1 MSALNVD
8 RAGAG
13 AHSDKHKHSPHH
25 CFIRTSQ
32 RHREGLPG
40 VHVALLGPIVRFHAS
55 PAGPDT
61 STCPPPIADPIRMSF
76 CPSPP
81 KAPEPA
87 SLDRARS
94 LRATPPVSP
103 TGVDCDAEL
112 LQAAEFA
119 AGAPTTSS
127 RVAQPHR
134 RALTALSPILAQA
147 SFDLSMAT
155 PRRSTWRRRERHS
168 RTSSRSSVKSRSC

>member
-32 RHREGLPG
+32 RHREALPG

-61 STCPPPIADPIRMSF
+61 STCPPPVAHPFRMSF
-76 CPSPP
+76 CPSPR

-112 LQAAEFA
+112 LQAAEVA
-119 AGAPTTSS
+119 AGTPTTSS
-127 RVAQPHR
+127 RVARTHR
-134 RALTALSPILAQA
+134 RPLTVLSLPLAQVTCELFLA
-147 SFDLSMAT
+147 MAQKFI
-155 PRRSTWRRRERHS
+155 SQRRERHS
-168 RTSSRSSVKSRSC
+168 RRS

>member
-32 RHREGLPG
+32 RHREALPG

-61 STCPPPIADPIRMSF
+61 STCPPPNADPSRMSF
-76 CPSPP
+76 CSSPRE
-81 KAPEPA
+81 APEPA
-87 SLDRARS
+87 SLDRAIS
-94 LRATPPVSP
+94 LTTILPVSP
-103 TGVDCDAEL
+103 IGVDCDAEL
-112 LQAAEFA
+112 LQAAEVA
-119 AGAPTTSS
+119 AGAPTKSS
-127 RVAQPHR
+127 RVTRPLR
-134 RALTALSPILAQA
+134 RPLTVLSLPLAQVTC
-147 SFDLSMAT
+147 DLFLAT
-155 PRRSTWRRRERHS
+155 PPRSTW
-168 RTSSRSSVKSRSC
+168 

>member
-8 RAGAG
+8 RAGAC

-25 CFIRTSQ
+25 CFNRTSQ
-32 RHREGLPG
+32 KHREGLPG

-76 CPSPP
+76 CSSPRE
-81 KAPEPA
+81 APEPA

-94 LRATPPVSP
+94 LTTILPVSP
-103 TGVDCDAEL
+103 IGVDCDAEL

-127 RVAQPHR
+127 RVARTHR
-134 RALTALSPILAQA
+134 RALTALSPILAQV
-147 SFDLSMAT
+147 SFELSLAMP
-155 PRRSTWRRRERHS
+155 PRSSWRRRERHS
-168 RTSSRSSVKSRSC
+168 RRS

>member
-8 RAGAG
+8 RAGAC

-32 RHREGLPG
+32 RHREALPG

-61 STCPPPIADPIRMSF
+61 STCPPPVAHPFRMSF
-76 CPSPP
+76 CPIPREE
-81 KAPEPA
+81 PEPT
-87 SLDRARS
+87 SLDRASS
-94 LRATPPVSP
+94 LTTILPVSP
-103 TGVDCDAEL
+103 IGVDCDAEL

-134 RALTALSPILAQA
+134 RALTALSPILAQV